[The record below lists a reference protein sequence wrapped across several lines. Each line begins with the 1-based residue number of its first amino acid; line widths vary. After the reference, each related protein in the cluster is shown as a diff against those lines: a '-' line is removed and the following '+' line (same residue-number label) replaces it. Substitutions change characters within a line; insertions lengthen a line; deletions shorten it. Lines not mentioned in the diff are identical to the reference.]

1 MYLLKTL
8 YWMVRFWLAGFSPK
22 QVGIGGGAVPI
33 NAQEFSN
40 LMLPGI
46 REAFYNSYDDT
57 IKKESM
63 VPILYR
69 MLGST
74 RQDEKT
80 LSISALGDFE
90 NFDTNGQI
98 TYDDIQEG
106 YKNTFTHEAWT
117 KGIRITRKAKQNDLY
132 GIFDDLPAQRG
143 IAAARTR
150 EKHGAS
156 IFNGAFSGTTG
167 PDSLSLCNSSHP
179 STVSG
184 ITNQSN
190 TGTDTLSKTTVSST
204 RLSMKKFYGLNG
216 ERIGVKGDMLIAPM
230 DKEED
235 AWTIISSKGEPETAD
250 NNRNFHFGKYKL
262 VIWDEIT
269 SPFDWFMVDS
279 RLMKLNL
286 LWFDRIKLE
295 LNQDTAF
302 NTYEARY
309 SAYME
314 YSYGWR
320 DYIWIFGHNATN

>member
-1 MYLLKTL
+1 M
-8 YWMVRFWLAGFSPK
+8 
-22 QVGIGGGAVPI
+22 AVPI
-33 NAQEFSN
+33 ASQNFN
-40 LMLPGI
+40 YLMEPGV
-46 REAFYNSYDDT
+46 REAFFNSYDDT

-63 VPILYR
+63 VPRLFR

-74 RQDEKT
+74 RENEYT

-90 NFDTNGQI
+90 DFDATGQI
-98 TYDDIQEG
+98 TYDDISQG
-106 YKNTFTHEAWT
+106 YRKTFTHNAWT

-132 GIFDDLPAQRG
+132 GIFDDLPTLRG

-156 IFNGAFSGTTG
+156 LFVGSFTGTSG
-167 PDSLSLCNSSHP
+167 PDSLSLCNSSHT
-179 STVSG
+179 STVNGVSV
-184 ITNQSN
+184 QSN
-190 TGTDTLSKTTVSST
+190 TGTDTLTKTTVSST
-204 RLSMKKFYGLNG
+204 RLAMKKFYGLNG
-216 ERIGVKGDMLIAPM
+216 ERIGVKMDMLLVPM

-235 AWTIISSKGEPETAD
+235 AWIIISSKGEPETD
-250 NNRNFHFGKYKL
+250 NNNRNFHYGKYKL
-262 VIWDEIT
+262 AVWDELT
-269 SPFDWFMVDS
+269 GTYDWWGMDS

-286 LWFDRIKLE
+286 LWFDRNKLE

-320 DYIWIFGHNATN
+320 DYVWVYGHNATS

>member
-1 MYLLKTL
+1 M
-8 YWMVRFWLAGFSPK
+8 SN
-22 QVGIGGGAVPI
+22 PI

-40 LMLPGI
+40 LMQPGV
-46 REAFYNSYDDT
+46 REVFFNSYDDT
-57 IKKESM
+57 VKKESM
-63 VPILYR
+63 VPRLYR

-74 RQDEKT
+74 RLDEKT

-90 NFDTNGQI
+90 DFDASGQI
-98 TYDDIQEG
+98 VYDDISEG
-106 YKNTFTHEAWT
+106 YQKTFTHNAWT
-117 KGIRITRKAKQNDLY
+117 KGIRLTRKAKQNDLY

-156 IFNGAFSGTTG
+156 VFNGAFAGTSG
-167 PDSLSLCNSSHP
+167 PDSLSLCNSSHT
-179 STVSG
+179 STVTGVSV
-184 ITNQSN
+184 QSN

-216 ERIGVKGDMLIAPM
+216 ERLGVKMDMLLVNM
-230 DKEED
+230 DKEQD
-235 AWTIISSKGEPETAD
+235 AWEIISSKGEPETD
-250 NNRNFHFGKYKL
+250 NNNRNFHYGKFKL
-262 VIWDEIT
+262 VVWDELN
-269 SPFDWFMVDS
+269 SQYDWFAIDS

-286 LWFDRIKLE
+286 LWFDRVKLE

-320 DYIWIFGHNATN
+320 DYIWIYGHNATS